1 MAARVSRIRVA
12 SSMVRA
18 IGTFRDAGVSDTGI
32 TMKRSFFLAF
42 WCVALITGGCAPSGG
57 PPGMKVYSGARAEE
71 ETSRLMA
78 QAAAAHA
85 ALRGGQNEQARLEY
99 NRTVAELVYV
109 LRSRDKG
116 SHWNKPQTIAA
127 GGKNYQLR
135 FVKGD
140 GKSRWDPDEFTDL
153 VPAEKVAHKILYRR
167 NILDGVGGALVGVR
181 QKDPQEPFTF
191 KAGVTAPVT
200 ALLDFQG
207 SNATLELLD
216 PSEQRMGELAG
227 SREPLEADISAPLA
241 YYPVSSELWY
251 GLAGAIRVG
260 EHMKAMGLYMLQPY
274 DPDRIPLIFVHGLLS
289 TPRMWRNVVNELEA
303 DPELRGRYQ
312 CWVFGYPTG
321 NPPAYSAMR
330 FRDEL
335 DKARKLYPTAKDS
348 VIVGHSMGGL
358 LTRMQVS
365 TVTRETWNDVIGK
378 KKVDRL
384 LDGTHRGDIVER
396 SMIFNANPHVGRV
409 VFICTPHRGSEMALG
424 RLGQWGSRL
433 IFLPVDLVTAVP
445 RSFGAEFAIVSDT
458 PGAMPNS
465 VTGLSPKNPTLRVLD
480 TVPIEVP
487 YHTILGDRGKGDS
500 PKSSDGIVEYWSS
513 SLKKAESEKIVPG
526 PHSACELPETLTEL
540 KRILR
545 LHANKNPN

>member
-1 MAARVSRIRVA
+1 MRNRFLLT
-12 SSMVRA
+12 
-18 IGTFRDAGVSDTGI
+18 IGC
-32 TMKRSFFLAF
+32 LAL
-42 WCVALITGGCAPSGG
+42 ALGGCGPVGG
-57 PPGMKVYSGARAEE
+57 PPKLEVYSGTRAEE

-78 QAAAAHA
+78 EAAAAHA
-85 ALRGGQNEQARLEY
+85 ALRSGADGQARLDY
-99 NRTVAELVYV
+99 NRSVAELVYL

-116 SHWNKPQTIAA
+116 RFWNKPQTIAA
-127 GGKNYQLR
+127 GGKDYQLR
-135 FVKGD
+135 FTKGD

-153 VPAEKVAHKILYRR
+153 VPAEKVAQKILYRR
-167 NILDGVGGALVGVR
+167 NMLDGVGGALVGVR
-181 QKDPQEPFTF
+181 KEDPAEPFTF
-191 KAGVTAPVT
+191 KKAGVTAPVT
-200 ALLDFQG
+200 ALVHFQG
-207 SNATLELLD
+207 NNATLELLD

-227 SREPLEADISAPLA
+227 SREPLQADISAPLA
-241 YYPVSSELWY
+241 YYPVTSELWY
-251 GLAGAIRVG
+251 GLMGAIRVG
-260 EHMKAMGLYMLQPY
+260 EHMNSMGLYMLQPY

-335 DKARKLYPTAKDS
+335 AKARKIYPNAKDS

-365 TVTRETWNDVIGK
+365 TVTRESWNEVIGK
-378 KKVDRL
+378 KKTDQL
-384 LDGTHRGDIVER
+384 LKGTHRGDIVEH
-396 SMIFNANPHVGRV
+396 SMIFDASPNVGRV
-409 VFICTPHRGSEMALG
+409 VFICTPHRGSEMAVG

-445 RSFGAEFAIVSDT
+445 RSFGNEFATLVGS

-465 VTGLSPKNPTLRVLD
+465 VSGLSPKNPTLKVLD
-480 TVPIEVP
+480 RTPIEVP
-487 YHTILGDRGKGDS
+487 YHTILGDRGKGDT

-513 SLKKAESEKIVPG
+513 SLKKAESEKVVPG

-545 LHANKNPN
+545 VHLNKNPN

>member
-1 MAARVSRIRVA
+1 MA
-12 SSMVRA
+12 
-18 IGTFRDAGVSDTGI
+18 
-32 TMKRSFFLAF
+32 
-42 WCVALITGGCAPSGG
+42 
-57 PPGMKVYSGARAEE
+57 E
-71 ETSRLMA
+71 
-78 QAAAAHA
+78 AAAAHTT
-85 ALRGGQNEQARLEY
+85 LRAGPNEEARLSY
-99 NRTVAELVYV
+99 NRSVAELVSL

-116 SHWNKPQTIAA
+116 SYWNKPQTITA
-127 GGKNYQLR
+127 GGKAYQLR
-135 FVKGD
+135 FKKGD
-140 GKSRWDPDEFTDL
+140 GKSTWDPGEFTDL
-153 VPAEKVAHKILYRR
+153 VPAEKVTQKILYRR
-167 NILDGVGGALVGVR
+167 NMLDGVGGALVGVR
-181 QKDPQEPFTF
+181 KEEPKEAFTF

-207 SNATLELLD
+207 SNATLELFD
-216 PSEQRMGELAG
+216 PSEKRMGSLAG
-227 SREPLEADISAPLA
+227 SSKPLEGDLSAPLA
-241 YYPVSSELWY
+241 YYPVTSELWY
-251 GLAGAIRVG
+251 GLMGAVRVG
-260 EHMKAMGLYMLQPY
+260 EHMNSMGLYMLQPY

-335 DKARKLYPTAKDS
+335 DKARKLYPNAKDS

-365 TVTRETWNDVIGK
+365 TVTREDWNEVIGK
-378 KKVDRL
+378 KKMDRL
-384 LDGTHRGDIVER
+384 LNGTHKGDIVER

-424 RLGQWGSRL
+424 KLGQWGSRL

-445 RSFGAEFAIVSDT
+445 RSFGNEFATLMDA

-465 VTGLSPKNPTLRVLD
+465 VSGLSPRNPTLKVLD
-480 TVPIEVP
+480 SVPIEVP
-487 YHTILGDRGKGDS
+487 YHSIIGDQGKGNS
-500 PKSSDGIVEYWSS
+500 PNSSDGIVQYWSS
-513 SLKKAESEKIVPG
+513 SLKAAESEKIVPG

-545 LHANKNPN
+545 LNLKKNPN